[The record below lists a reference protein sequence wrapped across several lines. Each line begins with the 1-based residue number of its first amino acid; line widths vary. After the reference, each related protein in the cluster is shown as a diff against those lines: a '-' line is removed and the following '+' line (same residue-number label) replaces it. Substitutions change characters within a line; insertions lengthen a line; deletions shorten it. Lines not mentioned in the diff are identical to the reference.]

1 MTRRE
6 AVLAQTWKPA
16 FRHSAGKL
24 GSHFIRAVR
33 NGRLL
38 GWKTERLGVTV
49 PPLEAGTAGEWVDIG
64 PGAMLVGYAP
74 GSQADASGKVF
85 AAVKVD
91 GADTLLFASV
101 QCGQARTLQAGMRL
115 TAILPHDDPQSAVP
129 VFRLEDTAS

>member
-6 AVLAQTWKPA
+6 AVLAQAWRPA
-16 FRHSAGKL
+16 FRHAAGKL

-33 NGRLL
+33 NGHLL

-49 PPLEAGTAGEWVDIG
+49 PPIESGAAGEWVEIG
-64 PGAMLVGYAP
+64 PGAVLVGHAP
-74 GSQADASGKVF
+74 GSRDDASGKVL

-101 QCGQARTLQAGMRL
+101 QCDDPRTLQAGARL
-115 TAILPHDDPQSAVP
+115 TAILPHDDPRSSVP
-129 VFRLEDTAS
+129 VFRLEETAS